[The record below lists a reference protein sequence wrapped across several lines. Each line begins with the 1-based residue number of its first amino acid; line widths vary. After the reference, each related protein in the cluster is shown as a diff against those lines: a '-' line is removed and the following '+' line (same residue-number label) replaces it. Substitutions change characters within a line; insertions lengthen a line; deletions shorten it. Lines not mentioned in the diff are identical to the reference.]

1 MASVGTAPQDHQYTL
16 AFSHVYCF
24 KTVNTEH
31 LKLVF
36 QVFCLIP
43 AIVTSLLQLDDDSQS
58 SAHISYF
65 DGFSSR
71 HIGSQPSSQLHIYL
85 IATVAFFLFV
95 LHSKFHFKHL
105 GPLISCLKHTKD
117 SQVNSNEV
125 KHMWALLSR
134 SFHRRLLSVS
144 PRVSTLYIILLLLYH
159 LPFQG
164 EGPQK
169 IQIIQNASHLY
180 QLHTIPISTYMC

>member
-1 MASVGTAPQDHQYTL
+1 MYINKHRIIWQNHRMASVGTAPQDHQYTL

-85 IATVAFFLFV
+85 
-95 LHSKFHFKHL
+95 K
-105 GPLISCLKHTKD
+105 
-117 SQVNSNEV
+117 
-125 KHMWALLSR
+125 R
-134 SFHRRLLSVS
+134 SEEAKVWGGHRR
-144 PRVSTLYIILLLLYH
+144 TFIILSALKIRHYKSEWSQKQDKVFFSNKRIIKLDIPAENRTGRGQGVWISLLVY
-159 LPFQG
+159 
-164 EGPQK
+164 
-169 IQIIQNASHLY
+169 QNF
-180 QLHTIPISTYMC
+180 